1 MELHHRVGA
10 VQVTGKAGD
19 KGLAGHLGSVVVHG
33 GAAAQ
38 TGGRGIPGAVHQR
51 AGDIDA
57 AAGHLEA
64 LGVQLVD
71 GGHPQR
77 VAQARAVL
85 HRKADGVGH
94 AQHGV
99 GRRDVAALQRG
110 ADSGGGHRLFLKLCH
125 GHHHH
130 FHAQRS
136 AQLAQQL
143 RRTGGL
149 GPEGE
154 VLAAEQGF
162 CMAVFHDA
170 AHELFR
176 AEALDLL
183 KVRREVILHA
193 QAGDQRVLVRRG
205 QQALTLHFVVHRQPE
220 GKHRRGSPVGS
231 GPLHRTVDDGPVA
244 DVDAVEVAHGH
255 GGALC
260 GVCQRQRDEL

>member
-1 MELHHRVGA
+1 MMMA
-10 VQVTGKAGD
+10 
-19 KGLAGHLGSVVVHG
+19 
-33 GAAAQ
+33 
-38 TGGRGIPGAVHQR
+38 
-51 AGDIDA
+51 
-57 AAGHLEA
+57 LEA
-64 LGVQLVD
+64 DVYKRQ
-71 GGHPQR
+71 
-77 VAQARAVL
+77 
-85 HRKADGVGH
+85 

-99 GRRDVAALQRG
+99 GCRDVAALQRG
-110 ADSGGGHRLFLKLCH
+110 ADAGGGHRLFLKLCH

-143 RRTGGL
+143 RRTGSL

-205 QQALTLHFVVHRQPE
+205 QQALALHFVVHRQPE

-244 DVDAVEVAHGH
+244 DVDAVEVAHGQD
-255 GGALC
+255 
-260 GVCQRQRDEL
+260 VYKRQLAYFAPKPPILATDIIRRRQIL